1 MNEILLDTHGVVWL
15 LENDPRLGQ
24 ESKALAVEALGKGEL
39 IVSTFSLWEIAMLH
53 RKNRFIVPQTPSE
66 FRDVIRTMGV
76 IEFPVTTEIAIL
88 SQELD
93 DRFPADPADR
103 IIAATALEQRAL
115 LVTADAA
122 ILGWPG
128 ELRRHDARR

>member
-1 MNEILLDTHGVVWL
+1 MNETIFDTHALVWL
-15 LENDPRLGQ
+15 FNNSSSLSLESRRTAS
-24 ESKALAVEALGKGEL
+24 EALAENSLA
-39 IVSTFSLWEIAMLH
+39 VSAFTFWEIAMLH
-53 RKNRFIVPQTPSE
+53 RKNRPIIPRTASE
-66 FRDVIRTMGV
+66 FR
-76 IEFPVTTEIAIL
+76 IETQKAGILEIPVTTEIAIL

-93 DRFPADPADR
+93 DSFPADPADR
-103 IIAATALEQRAL
+103 IIAATALAQQAV

>member
-1 MNEILLDTHGVVWL
+1 MNEILLDTHGLVWL

-24 ESKALAVEALGKGEL
+24 ESKALAVEALRKGEL

-53 RKNRFIVPQTPSE
+53 RKNRSIVPQTPNE

-76 IEFPVTTEIAIL
+76 IEIPVTTEIAIL

-103 IIAATALEQRAL
+103 IIAATALSQQAL
-115 LVTADAA
+115 LVTADSA

>member
-1 MNEILLDTHGVVWL
+1 MNETIFDTHALVWL
-15 LENDPRLGQ
+15 FNNSSSLSLESHRIAAEAQAEN
-24 ESKALAVEALGKGEL
+24 SLAVS
-39 IVSTFSLWEIAMLH
+39 VFTFWEIAMLH
-53 RKNRFIVPQTPSE
+53 RKNRPIISRTANE
-66 FRDVIRTMGV
+66 FR
-76 IEFPVTTEIAIL
+76 IEMQKTGILEIPVNTEIAIL

-93 DRFPADPADR
+93 DSFPADPADR
-103 IIAATALEQRAL
+103 IIAATTLARQAV

>member
-1 MNEILLDTHGVVWL
+1 MNEILLDTHGIVWL

-24 ESKALAVEALGKGEL
+24 ESKTQAVEALGKSEL
-39 IVSTFSLWEIAMLH
+39 IVSIFSLWEIAMLH
-53 RKNRFIVPQTPSE
+53 RKNRSIVPQTPNE

-76 IEFPVTTEIAIL
+76 IEIPVTTEIAIL

-93 DRFPADPADR
+93 DNFPADPADR
-103 IIAATALEQRAL
+103 IIAATALTRQGL

-122 ILGWPG
+122 ILDWPG
-128 ELRRHDARR
+128 ELRRYDARR

>member
-1 MNEILLDTHGVVWL
+1 MNETIFDTHALVWL
-15 LENDPRLGQ
+15 FNNNPSLSLESRRMAR
-24 ESKALAVEALGKGEL
+24 EALAENSLA
-39 IVSTFSLWEIAMLH
+39 VSSFTFWEIAMLH
-53 RKNRFIVPQTPSE
+53 RKNRPIISRAANE
-66 FRDVIRTMGV
+66 FR
-76 IEFPVTTEIAIL
+76 IEIQKVGILEIPVTTEVAIL

-103 IIAATALEQRAL
+103 IIAATALAQQAV

-128 ELRRHDARR
+128 ELRRHSARR

>member
-1 MNEILLDTHGVVWL
+1 MNETLLDTQALVWL
-15 LENDPRLGQ
+15 LSDNISLNQ
-24 ESKALAVEALGKGEL
+24 ESRQMAMDALAENSLA
-39 IVSTFSLWEIAMLH
+39 VSSFTFWEIAMLH
-53 RKNRFIVPQTPSE
+53 RKNRPIVPRTPNE
-66 FRDVIRTMGV
+66 FRVEVQKMQIME
-76 IEFPVTTEIAIL
+76 ISVTTEIAIL

>member
-1 MNEILLDTHGVVWL
+1 
-15 LENDPRLGQ
+15 
-24 ESKALAVEALGKGEL
+24 
-39 IVSTFSLWEIAMLH
+39 MLH
-53 RKNRFIVPQTPSE
+53 RKNRSIVPQTPSE
-66 FRDVIRTMGV
+66 FRDAIRTMGV
-76 IEFPVTTEIAIL
+76 IEIPVTTEIAIL

-93 DRFPADPADR
+93 DSFPADPADR
-103 IIAATALEQRAL
+103 IIAATALAQQAV